1 MKENII
7 MILFTSAVIA
17 SFVTSVAN
25 IIIAI
30 INNHRLKLIEKE
42 KQKNVLTA
50 YRYKC
55 LHEML
60 LKWQEYDTP
69 VEMEGKELSQI
80 AEERIHNSFLDNS
93 RKFQI
98 ISPLMDQK
106 YKENI
111 EKINEKGKNLLSE
124 LIDIEKKLGKNS
136 SEELRLEYE
145 RLFVIYME
153 VASNYTTELE
163 KTINLQLEEL
173 LKTIE

>member
-1 MKENII
+1 
-7 MILFTSAVIA
+7 
-17 SFVTSVAN
+17 
-25 IIIAI
+25 
-30 INNHRLKLIEKE
+30 
-42 KQKNVLTA
+42 
-50 YRYKC
+50 
-55 LHEML
+55 
-60 LKWQEYDTP
+60 
-69 VEMEGKELSQI
+69 
-80 AEERIHNSFLDNS
+80 
-93 RKFQI
+93 
-98 ISPLMDQK
+98 MDQK